1 MKPRPLTL
9 TACILLGATVL
20 TAFWLMRQ
28 GTPPDTKSNAA
39 KHTDSAPAATP
50 AIPTKPAESAAPTTT
65 ESAPANE
72 SKPPPAEAEVVV
84 SLGTVTDLGRQAAGI
99 LPMLREIKELSSKD
113 PATTTAADRV
123 RLANLQREHA
133 TFLGSLPEIAAFQDN
148 PPEYGTF
155 FGSLAKEA
163 ANLTDAQA
171 AAVAAYMRQR
181 SESMVQQGMKT
192 TDAPA
197 DPEAFEAWEEKRD
210 AFIEETAEG
219 LAEVMPPGSAA
230 KAGLD
235 DRFLEFLEMDFAK
248 AQQQK

>member
-1 MKPRPLTL
+1 M
-9 TACILLGATVL
+9 L

-28 GTPPDTKSNAA
+28 GTPPDTKRHAA
-39 KHTDSAPAATP
+39 KHANSTPAATSPIP
-50 AIPTKPAESAAPTTT
+50 AKPAETAASTTT
-65 ESAPANE
+65 ESAPAHE
-72 SKPPPAEAEVVV
+72 PKAPEAEVVV
-84 SLGTVTDLGRQAAGI
+84 SLGTVTDLGKQAAGI
-99 LPMLREIKELSSKD
+99 LPMLSEIKELSSKD
-113 PATTTAADRV
+113 PATMTAADRV
-123 RLANLQREHA
+123 RLANLLREHA
-133 TFLGSLPEIAAFQDN
+133 TFVGSLPEIAAFQDN
-148 PPEYGTF
+148 PLEYGTF

-163 ANLTDAQA
+163 ANLTDTQA

-197 DPEAFEAWEEKRD
+197 DPEAFETWEEKRD

>member
-1 MKPRPLTL
+1 M
-9 TACILLGATVL
+9 
-20 TAFWLMRQ
+20 MRQ
-28 GTPPDTKSNAA
+28 DTPPDTKSNAA
-39 KHTDSAPAATP
+39 KHTLATAAASPANP
-50 AIPTKPAESAAPTTT
+50 GKPAESAAPTTT
-65 ESAPANE
+65 ENASA
-72 SKPPPAEAEVVV
+72 SKITNPPAEAEVVV
-84 SLGTVTDLGRQAAGI
+84 SLGTITDLGRQAAGI
-99 LPMLREIKELSSKD
+99 LPMLREIKELSTRD
-113 PATTTAADRV
+113 PITMTAADRV

-171 AAVAAYMRQR
+171 ATVAAYMRQR

-197 DPEAFEAWEEKRD
+197 DPEAFETWEEKRD